1 MLDLPVF
8 SQYLDDTQAVDPL
21 GTAPSVEALYRSIF
35 PGINNAVEYIR
46 VYSAICWMVRQI
58 DIAAK
63 GVKNPDIAAMSAAG
77 LEKIQLLLTWYNV
90 TVEVGGLAGADRTW
104 PEDNSCVTL
113 NFKSIPGTQTAKRLA
128 VDPDYEVRDGGAHFL
143 TAPQYRPSL
152 VRGMRFLEEV
162 PALPGTYRLSAAG
175 EALADSYEE
184 AIEHHERRGW
194 LASVTQVTVRRDDVL
209 QLGEMLDL
217 RAPSGGEIAAF
228 VSQFY
233 PEDGEGVI
241 GAQWQNRWAGLTLAL
256 RAIEVE
262 QPQAREV
269 GWRGVPLDTVRFT
282 MARGFSLT
290 GTPLNLDEIEEVQG
304 WWANLQLRQYL
315 RLAMETLGRYVQ
327 FWIHDAVVNEHPRD
341 IVDCAQGLGALLEAT
356 LRAEGQY
363 SSAGALAEQLLAL
376 KGEYRTF
383 FEASPYVKELRLE
396 GMITRLQAVCNFRPY
411 SEEASLAL
419 REVYLALVYCAAEA
433 GNLLMSPYV
442 EQQFANDRI
451 SLATL
456 RELLAKYRDERPA
469 AFVAH
474 IVQFYVILLH
484 FAVVQERSND
494 GRNRFLFTL
503 GDNGLERVTT
513 KSNIG
518 EVGLMPDRL
527 YHSML
532 LLTQCGLVQRFDDDT
547 YGLTKAGRKRLRGI
561 EKAAQAA

>member
-1 MLDLPVF
+1 MLDQPVF
-8 SQYLDDTQAVDPL
+8 SQYIDDTQSVDPL

-63 GVKNPDIAAMSAAG
+63 KAQNPDIAAMSAAG
-77 LEKIQLLLTWYNV
+77 LEKIQLLLTWYNI
-90 TVEVGGLAGADRTW
+90 TQEVGGLAGADRTW
-104 PEDNSCVTL
+104 PQDNSRVTL
-113 NFKSIPGTQTAKRLA
+113 NFESIPGTQTAKRLA
-128 VDPDYEVRDGGAHFL
+128 VDPEYEVRDGGAHFL

-175 EALADSYEE
+175 EALADGYEE
-184 AIEHHERRGW
+184 AIEHHERRDW

-217 RAPSGGEIAAF
+217 REPSEGEIAAF

-233 PEDGEGVI
+233 PEDGEGVT
-241 GAQWQNRWAGLTLAL
+241 GAQWENRWAGLTLAL
-256 RAIEVE
+256 RAMEAE
-262 QPQAREV
+262 QTHAREA

-282 MARGFSLT
+282 MARGYSLT

-315 RLAMETLGRYVQ
+315 RLAMETLGRSVQ
-327 FWIHDAVVNEHPRD
+327 FWIHDAVVNEQPRD
-341 IVDCAQGLGALLEAT
+341 IVDCAQGLGASLEAT
-356 LRAEGQY
+356 LREERQD
-363 SSAGALAEQLLAL
+363 SSVGALAEQLLVL

-396 GMITRLQAVCNFRPY
+396 DMLTRLQAVCNFRPHT
-411 SEEASLAL
+411 EEARFAL
-419 REVYLALVYCAAEA
+419 REVYVALVYCAVEAE
-433 GNLLMSPYV
+433 NLLTNPYV
-442 EQQFANDRI
+442 EQQFANDRVP
-451 SLATL
+451 LTAL
-456 RELLAKYRDERPA
+456 RDVLAKYRYEAPA
-469 AFVAH
+469 AFLAH

-484 FAVVQERSND
+484 FAVVQERTND
-494 GRNRFLFTL
+494 GRNRFFFVL

-513 KSNIG
+513 KG
-518 EVGLMPDRL
+518 DVGGVGLMQDRL
-527 YHSML
+527 YHAML
-532 LLTQCGLVQRFDDDT
+532 LLTQCGLVQRFDDNT
-547 YGLTKAGRKRLRGI
+547 YGLTAAGRKRLRGA
-561 EKAAQAA
+561 ERAAQAA